1 MRLGLSKFVRRFLRT
16 SLHIRVAI
24 CHSRADGEFILL
36 VRNRRGDGLL
46 HLPGGRYRKGWQK
59 ISSIRAA
66 VNMVKKGLGADLYR
80 TQSLGSYK
88 KGKIGLTEITVVTG
102 LIDEIEIVSKHPDHD
117 FMWYPKSALKE
128 MSEVDKFTKYIL
140 ERLPDMQAEI
150 PRVA

>member
-66 VNMVKKGLGADLYR
+66 VNMVKKRPWSRLVQDSIFGVLQKRKDWSHGDYR
-80 TQSLGSYK
+80 GYRF
-88 KGKIGLTEITVVTG
+88 
-102 LIDEIEIVSKHPDHD
+102 D
-117 FMWYPKSALKE
+117 
-128 MSEVDKFTKYIL
+128 
-140 ERLPDMQAEI
+140 R
-150 PRVA
+150 RN